1 MQPTRGTTNLK
12 NNARIKNVKSTHN
25 INGCFFMKFKTKK
38 KIIKTRK
45 IILQIIQIA
54 IGTALMAVA
63 VDLFLLP
70 NQISSGGFSGIGTI
84 LYYLFN
90 FPIGTTTLL
99 LNIPLFF
106 MVLIKN
112 GKKFFLNAL
121 MGTAFLSIFLN
132 IFQRFDALT
141 QDRFL
146 ACIYGGI
153 IIGIGTAIVLKANSS
168 TGGTDLVAHIVR
180 KFFPWIRTSLTIMI
194 FDSAIII
201 ANVVFFKELEVGL
214 YSVITIYLMGKIID
228 LFFEGIDFAKM
239 ILIISP
245 KNEEISKRIGRQIR
259 RGTTALYGKGMYKN
273 ENKEIL
279 MCVVSRGEVR
289 HIMKIIKEIDKNSFI
304 VIANAREVYGKGFK

>member
-1 MQPTRGTTNLK
+1 
-12 NNARIKNVKSTHN
+12 
-25 INGCFFMKFKTKK
+25 MKFKTKK
-38 KIIKTRK
+38 RIIKLRK

-84 LYYLFN
+84 LYYLFE
-90 FPIGTTTLL
+90 FPVGTTTLL
-99 LNIPLFF
+99 LNVPLFII
-106 MVLIKN
+106 VLIKD
-112 GKKFFLNAL
+112 GRKFFFNAL
-121 MGTAFLSIFLN
+121 IGTAFLSFFLN
-132 IFQRFDALT
+132 IFQRFGALT

-153 IIGIGTAIVLKANSS
+153 ITGIGTAIVLKANSS
-168 TGGTDLVAHIVR
+168 TGGTDLVAHIIR
-180 KFFPWIRTSLTIMI
+180 KFFPWIRTSMTII
-194 FDSAIII
+194 FLDTIII
-201 ANVVFFKELEVGL
+201 AANVLFFKELEIGL
-214 YSVITIYLMGKIID
+214 YSAITIYIMGKIID

-245 KNEEISKRIGRQIR
+245 KNQEISRRINKQIR

-273 ENKEIL
+273 EDKEIL

-289 HIMKIIKEIDKNSFI
+289 HIMKIIRDIDKQAFI
-304 VIANAREVYGKGFK
+304 IITNAREVYGKGFK

>member
-1 MQPTRGTTNLK
+1 
-12 NNARIKNVKSTHN
+12 
-25 INGCFFMKFKTKK
+25 MKFKTKK
-38 KIIKTRK
+38 KIIKLRK

-84 LYYLFN
+84 LYYLFE
-90 FPIGTTTLL
+90 FPVGTTTLL
-99 LNIPLFF
+99 LNVPLFII
-106 MVLIKN
+106 VLIKD
-112 GKKFFLNAL
+112 GRKFFFNAL
-121 MGTAFLSIFLN
+121 IGTAFLSFFLN
-132 IFQRFDALT
+132 IFQRFGALT

-153 IIGIGTAIVLKANSS
+153 ITGIGTAIVLKANSS
-168 TGGTDLVAHIVR
+168 TGGTDLVAHIIR
-180 KFFPWIRTSLTIMI
+180 KIFPWIRTSMTII
-194 FDSAIII
+194 FLDTIII
-201 ANVVFFKELEVGL
+201 AANVLFFKELEIGL
-214 YSVITIYLMGKIID
+214 YSAITIYIMGKIID

-245 KNEEISKRIGRQIR
+245 KNKEISRRINKQIR

-273 ENKEIL
+273 EDKEIL

-289 HIMKIIKEIDKNSFI
+289 HIMKIIRDIDKQAFI
-304 VIANAREVYGKGFK
+304 IITNAREVYGKGFK